1 MSRSA
6 PSGLGNP
13 NQQTEPV
20 NMDAAQRTAPNNI
33 PTFSRRTAMAAVT
46 LGVAPFVGAQ
56 SRSGQ
61 IRVGALHNAPTNSM
75 IRMLPEFEAATGI
88 KVVVE
93 QLSAG
98 DLLRKA
104 TVESVGKT
112 GYFDVIRVAPNWV
125 PTFAEPGW
133 IEPLDARIQTSGF
146 DLGDFIP
153 SALEALGK
161 IPGDNRLWALPQ
173 DTNVALFA
181 YRTDLFADVGEQA
194 RFRDRYGYALRV
206 PRTTTE
212 WLDVAEFFTRDGMS
226 GFGFAQKAP
235 GPASIWAIIPLW
247 TFGGEI
253 IDEVRKKV
261 VLNSPQAVAAFEWAL
276 KLQKTQPRGVLAWE
290 QYDQFTPM
298 AEGRLATSLQFF
310 AVAADL
316 LNPAKSRYH
325 DRIAFTTI
333 PVMPENG
340 RSYKTGKAHY
350 SGGALSL
357 HAHSR
362 NADAAWRFM
371 SWVMGREQAQKY
383 ALNGT
388 LTPRVSVL
396 QNDRVLDSQPAYRKI
411 LPPFLASLADVA
423 KPRPMIPES
432 TALLNALGNA
442 WQEAAVGKM
451 DARQAVESAHR
462 EMVAIMRNAGYP
474 Q

>member
-1 MSRSA
+1 MNRVSRRSA
-6 PSGLGNP
+6 LTAAALLAAPAVHAQPRSG
-13 NQQTEPV
+13 
-20 NMDAAQRTAPNNI
+20 
-33 PTFSRRTAMAAVT
+33 
-46 LGVAPFVGAQ
+46 
-56 SRSGQ
+56 GQ

-75 IRMLPEFEAATGI
+75 MRLIPEFETATGI
-88 KVVVE
+88 RVVVE

-104 TVESVGKT
+104 TVESVGRT
-112 GYFDVIRVAPNWV
+112 GYYDVLRVAPNWI
-125 PTFAEPGW
+125 PTFAEPEW
-133 IEPLDARIQTSGF
+133 IAPLDARIRASGF
-146 DLGDFIP
+146 DLADFIP
-153 SALEALGK
+153 SALEALGRM
-161 IPGDNRLWALPQ
+161 PGDNRLWALPQ
-173 DTNVALFA
+173 DANVALFA
-181 YRTDLFADVGEQA
+181 YRTDLFGDAGEQA
-194 RFRDRYGYALRV
+194 RFRERYGYALTP
-206 PRTTTE
+206 PRTTRE
-212 WLDVAEFFTRDGMS
+212 WHDAAEFFNRGDMN

-247 TFGGEI
+247 TFGAEI
-253 IDEVRKKV
+253 VDEVRKRV

-276 KLQKTQPRGVLAWE
+276 RLQRFQPRGVLSWE

-316 LNPAKSRYH
+316 LDPAKSRFH

-333 PVMPENG
+333 PAFPENG
-340 RSYKTGKAHY
+340 RGFRTGKAHY
-350 SGGALSL
+350 SGGSLAL

-371 SWVMGREQAQKY
+371 SWVMGREQAPKF
-383 ALNGT
+383 ALAGT

-396 QNDRVLDSQPAYRKI
+396 QNDTVLDSHPAFRKI

-432 TALLNALGNA
+432 TALLNVIGNA
-442 WQEAAVGKM
+442 WQEAVVGRL
-451 DARQAVESAHR
+451 DARQAIEASHR
-462 EMVAIMRNAGYP
+462 DMAAIMRNAGYP